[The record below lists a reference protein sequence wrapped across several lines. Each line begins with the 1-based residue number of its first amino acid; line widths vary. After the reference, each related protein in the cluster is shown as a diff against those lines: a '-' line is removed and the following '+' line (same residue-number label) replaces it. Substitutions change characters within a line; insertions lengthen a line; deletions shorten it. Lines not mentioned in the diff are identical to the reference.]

1 MWQSLLDQLLSG
13 NVFFWERKVSSS
25 QQINPKIITRFQDSS
40 SKLLRPLWRLYESVV
55 AAHNVLRFCSLVNGI
70 PLNTKNEEEEEEN
83 NFD

>member
-13 NVFFWERKVSSS
+13 N
-25 QQINPKIITRFQDSS
+25 DSS